1 MRTVSMVAVATSS
14 KMDELIIFGGLA
26 LKAARHAP
34 GRIFSR
40 AGGRFAIR
48 VLAKAKVPTAPN
60 TGTRW
65 QCGLG

>member
-1 MRTVSMVAVATSS
+1 
-14 KMDELIIFGGLA
+14 MDELINIFSGLA

-48 VLAKAKVPTAPN
+48 VLPKAKVPTAPN
-60 TGTRW
+60 PEPE
-65 QCGLG
+65 LGRVYGNVD